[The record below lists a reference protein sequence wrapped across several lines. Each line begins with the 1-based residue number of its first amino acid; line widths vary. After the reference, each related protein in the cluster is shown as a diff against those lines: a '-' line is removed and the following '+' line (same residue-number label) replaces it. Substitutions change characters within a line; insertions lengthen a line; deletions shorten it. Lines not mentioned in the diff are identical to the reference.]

1 MRFRPLTKPFNAPRH
16 ARTLA
21 SLSLMTLFA
30 SIALGGAGT
39 VSLQGALV
47 SLGAAAA
54 LGVLAVALA
63 FYSLNYIWTYT
74 GIGTADATLALVWAL
89 PVIASVAALI
99 YIVTQTPSYP
109 DLATNVNNPPQFQ
122 TLGQTSDADAQLP
135 LDTASPAD
143 RIRLRLA
150 HPDLTTA
157 YVERPGWHL
166 AEVLEG
172 LAASAGWDLV
182 RLESDNG
189 LSFDAEFRVP
199 GSFVLVENDIA
210 MRIMDDGR
218 GSTIDARAL
227 SNVPLHD
234 FGTNAPVLEGV
245 VQRFLIAIDS
255 TPPPSSDL

>member
-1 MRFRPLTKPFNAPRH
+1 MRFRPLTKPFNAPRQ

-21 SLSLMTLFA
+21 SLSLMTLLA
-30 SIALGGAGT
+30 ALAMGGAGT

-47 SLGAAAA
+47 SLGAAAV

-63 FYSLNYIWTYT
+63 FYSLNRIWTHT
-74 GIGTADATLALVWAL
+74 GIGTADATLALIWAL
-89 PVIASVAALI
+89 PVIVSVAALI

-109 DLATNVNNPPQFQ
+109 DLATNVNNPPQFEV
-122 TLGQTSDADAQLP
+122 LGHTDGVETQLP

-150 HPDLTTA
+150 HPDLTTT

-166 AEVLEG
+166 AEILEG

-182 RLESDNG
+182 RLDSENG

-199 GSFVLVENDIA
+199 GAFLLVENDIA
-210 MRIMDDGR
+210 MRISDDGL
-218 GSTIDARAL
+218 GSTIDTRAL

-234 FGTNAPVLEGV
+234 FGTNATVLQGV
-245 VQRFLIAIDS
+245 VQRFLIAIDA